1 LNTEPTDM
9 EAVMDKLKN
18 GIGRDWTGYT
28 PGAHLGISFEKI
40 TTSGSGCK
48 VSDLICWIPS
58 LMLWVYR

>member
-48 VSDLICWIPS
+48 VSDL
-58 LMLWVYR
+58 